1 MKGQGYNVQ
10 MLRSMQQNM
19 PTVSDPKLGQKEYNY
34 KMPAVASQSKIV
46 PTGLPPST
54 SQQS

>member
-1 MKGQGYNVQ
+1 

-19 PTVSDPKLGQKEYNY
+19 PTVSDPTKLAQKEYNY

-46 PTGLPPST
+46 PSLPTGLPPST
-54 SQQS
+54 S